1 MSLRVDYPLSAMSQE
16 EAKARLAALGEYLGN
31 KHGIQVVWN
40 GDRATV
46 KGKYLVVTI
55 DGSLSF
61 QGGKAVFE
69 GKDPG
74 FLWRSKAKDYLQNK
88 LTTYLD
94 PKTKLEDLPR
104 RG

>member
-1 MSLRVDYPLSAMSQE
+1 MSFRVEWPLSGMSQE
-16 EAKARLAALGEYLGN
+16 DAKARLGALGEYL
-31 KHGIQVVWN
+31 KHKHNIEVIWT

-46 KGKYLVVTI
+46 KGRYMVVGI

-74 FLWRSKAKDYLQNK
+74 FLWRGKAKDYLQNK
-88 LTTYLD
+88 LSMYLD
-94 PKTKLEDLPR
+94 PKTKLEDLR
-104 RG
+104 RTA